1 MQREGSRNWR
11 MEVVACLDKPD
22 FSVHQ
27 VLLVVLRK
35 GFGLDENG
43 PADELVVHLY
53 DLYLDGKVNVPG
65 VGAVSLL
72 ADVKSSHVVKK
83 EVDQAQ
89 VSNSSHESE
98 PIKANEALQAVVAK
112 VHKVC
117 QFAILK
123 NAANATGRELAEA
136 ISAGFHV
143 GAMDS
148 ACPVE
153 GGGAA
158 GPGAEPEPVGQGP
171 GLARRRRLPA
181 RWQGWERNRSEAS

>member
-1 MQREGSRNWR
+1 M
-11 MEVVACLDKPD
+11 P
-22 FSVHQ
+22 H

-65 VGAVSLL
+65 VGAVGLL

-98 PIKANEALQAVVAK
+98 PIKANEALQAVAAM
-112 VHKVC
+112 VHKVD

-148 ACPVE
+148 TCPVE
-153 GGGAA
+153 GGGQRGLVLSLSRLGRVLGLRARARA
-158 GPGAEPEPVGQGP
+158 GFLLDGRAGRHLDEMRVLKC
-171 GLARRRRLPA
+171 GLLNRRWVVESA
-181 RWQGWERNRSEAS
+181 TGC